1 MWTPKGLGPV
11 NVQTPALQLCPTLT
25 LRWSPRL
32 KPEAKEQATGAGS
45 ALSNSFF
52 ASKHPEE

>member
-11 NVQTPALQLCPTLT
+11 NVQTPALQLRPTPT

-32 KPEAKEQATGAGS
+32 QPEAKGQATGASG